1 MELALGVMKSPG
13 AGPSVRT
20 SKDPF
25 GTNAGVDAL
34 KFTCQEVKEFVPLH
48 LDEGVYAT
56 TC

>member
-13 AGPSVRT
+13 AGPPVRT
-20 SKDPF
+20 SKNPF

-34 KFTCQEVKEFVPLH
+34 KFACQEVEEFVPLH

-56 TC
+56 TR